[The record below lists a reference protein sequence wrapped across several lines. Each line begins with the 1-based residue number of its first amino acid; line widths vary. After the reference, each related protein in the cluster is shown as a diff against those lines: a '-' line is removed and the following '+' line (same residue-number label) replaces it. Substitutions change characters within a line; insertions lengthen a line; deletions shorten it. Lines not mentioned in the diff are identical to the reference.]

1 MTQRGPLRSQQ
12 SYRHEALLWHTAEDF
27 TDTLV
32 PFVDE
37 GLDAG
42 EPVMVA
48 VTPQHT
54 AWLQEALGAAAAQ
67 EVHVRRHDGA
77 GPEPGPHHPRL
88 AGIRGRRVVRP
99 PTGPRDR

>member
-1 MTQRGPLRSQQ
+1 MARAGVGGRGSRDHSALGSGEVQEAVITHEVSRSQQ

-32 PFVDE
+32 TFVGE

-54 AWLQEALGAAAAQ
+54 AWLQEALGERAAQ
-67 EVHVRRHDGA
+67 
-77 GPEPGPHHPRL
+77 
-88 AGIRGRRVVRP
+88 
-99 PTGPRDR
+99 

>member
-1 MTQRGPLRSQQ
+1 MTQREPLRSQQ

-32 PFVDE
+32 PFVGE

-54 AWLQEALGAAAAQ
+54 AWLQEALGECSDPGGA
-67 EVHVRRHDGA
+67 VRRHDVA
-77 GPEPGPHHPRL
+77 GPEPGPDHPRL
-88 AGIRGRRVVRP
+88 A
-99 PTGPRDR
+99 